1 MNDIYTDKNTGVLIN
16 KLGITD
22 PELLRQAEADITI
35 VKLKEI
41 LGSQD
46 FKYGYEPYLN
56 LHQLMFQDIYPFAGE
71 LRKIDMQKS
80 ERILSGLPMIFGDK
94 SHVSKKLKKV
104 FKEKE
109 INFEASKEEIA
120 AQLVDFM
127 SSIWEI
133 HPFREGNTRSI
144 ITYTMKYIRNSGLK
158 IDEDLLH
165 QNFAYI
171 RDALVMSVYQEPK
184 YLEKILLD
192 SIERGM
198 KLWN

>member
-1 MNDIYTDKNTGVLIN
+1 MNDIYTDKDTGVLIN
-16 KLGITD
+16 KLGITNS
-22 PELLRQAEADITI
+22 ELLRQAEADITI
-35 VKLKEI
+35 VRLKEI
-41 LGSQD
+41 LESED
-46 FKYGYEPYLN
+46 FTYGYESYLK
-56 LHQLMFQDIYPFAGE
+56 LHQQMFQDIYPFAGE

-80 ERILSGLPMIFGDK
+80 ERILSGFPMIFGDK
-94 SHVSKKLKKV
+94 SQISKQLRKV

-109 INFEASKEEIA
+109 INFEASKEEIV

-144 ITYTMKYIRNSGLK
+144 ITYTMKYIRHSGLK
-158 IDEDLLH
+158 IDENLLL
-165 QNFAYI
+165 QSFAYI

-192 SIERGM
+192 SIERGI
-198 KLWN
+198 KL

>member
-1 MNDIYTDKNTGVLIN
+1 MNDIYTDKSTGVLIN
-16 KLGITD
+16 KLKITD
-22 PELLRQAEADITI
+22 PELLKQAEADIVI
-35 VKLKEI
+35 VRLKEI
-41 LGSQD
+41 LGSED
-46 FKYGYEPYLN
+46 FTYGYESYLK
-56 LHQLMFQDIYPFAGE
+56 LHQQMFQDIYPFAGE

-80 ERILSGLPMIFGDK
+80 ERILSGFPMIFGDK
-94 SHVSKKLKKV
+94 SQISKQLRKV

-109 INFEASKEEIA
+109 INFEASKEEIV

-144 ITYTMKYIRNSGLK
+144 ITYTMKYIKHSGLK
-158 IDEDLLH
+158 IDENLLL
-165 QNFAYI
+165 QSFAYI

>member
-1 MNDIYTDKNTGVLIN
+1 MRDIYIDENTGVLIN

-22 PELLRQAEADITI
+22 PKLLSQVESDMVI
-35 VKLKEI
+35 VRLKEI
-41 LGSQD
+41 LEND
-46 FKYGYEPYLN
+46 EFTYGYDSYLN
-56 LHQLMFQDIYPFAGE
+56 LHQQMFQDIYPFAGE
-71 LRKIDMQKS
+71 LRKIDMEKS
-80 ERILSGLPMIFGDK
+80 EKILSGFSMFFGDK
-94 SHVSKKLKKV
+94 SQVSKKLKKV

-109 INFEASKEEIA
+109 INFETSKEEIV

-144 ITYTMKYIRNSGLK
+144 ITYTIKYIRHNGLK
-158 IDEDLLH
+158 IDKDLLLE
-165 QNFAYI
+165 NFAYI
-171 RDALVMSVYQEPK
+171 RDSLVMSVYQEPK

>member
-1 MNDIYTDKNTGVLIN
+1 MSDIYTDKSTGVLIN

-22 PELLRQAEADITI
+22 PELLKQAEADIVI
-35 VKLKEI
+35 VRLKEI
-41 LGSQD
+41 LESQN
-46 FKYGYEPYLN
+46 FTYGYESYLK
-56 LHQLMFQDIYPFAGE
+56 LHQQMFQDIYPFAGE

-80 ERILSGLPMIFGDK
+80 ERILSGFPMIFGDK
-94 SHVSKKLKKV
+94 SQISKQLRKV

-109 INFEASKEEIA
+109 INFEASKEEIV

-144 ITYTMKYIRNSGLK
+144 ITYTMKYIRHSGLK
-158 IDEDLLH
+158 IDENLLL
-165 QNFAYI
+165 QSFAYI

-198 KLWN
+198 KL

>member
-1 MNDIYTDKNTGVLIN
+1 MSDIYTDKSTGVLIN

-22 PELLRQAEADITI
+22 PELLKQAEADIVI
-35 VKLKEI
+35 VRLKEI
-41 LGSQD
+41 LESED
-46 FKYGYEPYLN
+46 FTYGYESYLK
-56 LHQLMFQDIYPFAGE
+56 LHQQMFQDIYPFAGE

-80 ERILSGLPMIFGDK
+80 ERILSGFPMIFGDK
-94 SHVSKKLKKV
+94 SQISKQLRKV

-109 INFEASKEEIA
+109 INFEASKEEIV

-144 ITYTMKYIRNSGLK
+144 ITYTMKYIRHSGLK
-158 IDEDLLH
+158 IDENLLL
-165 QNFAYI
+165 QSFAYI

-198 KLWN
+198 KL

>member
-1 MNDIYTDKNTGVLIN
+1 MSDIYTDKSTGVLIN

-22 PELLRQAEADITI
+22 PELLKQAEADIVI
-35 VKLKEI
+35 VRLKEI
-41 LGSQD
+41 LESED
-46 FKYGYEPYLN
+46 FTYGYESYLK
-56 LHQLMFQDIYPFAGE
+56 LHQQMFQDIYPFAGE

-80 ERILSGLPMIFGDK
+80 ERILSGFPMIFGDK
-94 SHVSKKLKKV
+94 SQISKQLRKV

-109 INFEASKEEIA
+109 INFEASKEEIV

-144 ITYTMKYIRNSGLK
+144 ITYTMKYIKHSGLK
-158 IDEDLLH
+158 IDENLLL
-165 QNFAYI
+165 QSFAYI

-198 KLWN
+198 KL

>member
-1 MNDIYTDKNTGVLIN
+1 MSDIYTDKSTGVLIN

-22 PELLRQAEADITI
+22 PELLKQAEADIVI
-35 VKLKEI
+35 VRLKEI
-41 LGSQD
+41 LGSED
-46 FKYGYEPYLN
+46 FTYGYESYLK
-56 LHQLMFQDIYPFAGE
+56 LHQQMFQDIYPFAGE

-80 ERILSGLPMIFGDK
+80 ERILSGFPMIFGDK
-94 SHVSKKLKKV
+94 SQISKQLRKV

-109 INFEASKEEIA
+109 INFEASKEEIV

-133 HPFREGNTRSI
+133 HLFREGNTRSI
-144 ITYTMKYIRNSGLK
+144 ITYTMKYIRHSGLK
-158 IDEDLLH
+158 IDENLLL
-165 QNFAYI
+165 QSFAYI

-198 KLWN
+198 KL

>member
-1 MNDIYTDKNTGVLIN
+1 MSDIYTDKSTGVLIN
-16 KLGITD
+16 KLGIKD
-22 PELLRQAEADITI
+22 PELLKQAEADIVI
-35 VKLKEI
+35 VRLKEI
-41 LGSQD
+41 LESED
-46 FKYGYEPYLN
+46 FTYGYESYLK
-56 LHQLMFQDIYPFAGE
+56 LHQQMFQDIYPFAGE

-80 ERILSGLPMIFGDK
+80 ERILSGFPMIFGDK
-94 SHVSKKLKKV
+94 SQISKQLRKV

-109 INFEASKEEIA
+109 INFEATKEEIV

-144 ITYTMKYIRNSGLK
+144 ITYTMKYIRHSGLK
-158 IDEDLLH
+158 IDENLLL
-165 QNFAYI
+165 QSFAYI

-198 KLWN
+198 KL

>member
-1 MNDIYTDKNTGVLIN
+1 MSDIYTDKSTGVLIN
-16 KLGITD
+16 KLKITD
-22 PELLRQAEADITI
+22 PELLKQAEADIVI
-35 VKLKEI
+35 VRLKEI
-41 LGSQD
+41 LGSDD
-46 FKYGYEPYLN
+46 FTYGYESYLK
-56 LHQLMFQDIYPFAGE
+56 LHQQMFQDIYPFAGE

-80 ERILSGLPMIFGDK
+80 ERILSGFPMIFGDK
-94 SHVSKKLKKV
+94 SQISKQLRKV

-109 INFEASKEEIA
+109 INFEATKEEIV

-144 ITYTMKYIRNSGLK
+144 ITYTMKYIRHSGLK
-158 IDEDLLH
+158 IDENLLL
-165 QNFAYI
+165 QSFAYI

-198 KLWN
+198 KL

>member
-1 MNDIYTDKNTGVLIN
+1 MSDIYTDKSTGVLIN

-22 PELLRQAEADITI
+22 PELLKQAEADIVI
-35 VKLKEI
+35 VRLKEI
-41 LGSQD
+41 LESQD
-46 FKYGYEPYLN
+46 FTYGYESYLK
-56 LHQLMFQDIYPFAGE
+56 LHQQMFQDIYPFAGE

-80 ERILSGLPMIFGDK
+80 ERILSGFPMIFGDK
-94 SHVSKKLKKV
+94 SQISKQLRKV

-109 INFEASKEEIA
+109 INFEASKEEIV

-144 ITYTMKYIRNSGLK
+144 ITYTMKYIRHSGLK
-158 IDEDLLH
+158 IDENLLL
-165 QNFAYI
+165 QSFAYI

-198 KLWN
+198 KL

>member
-1 MNDIYTDKNTGVLIN
+1 MSDIYTDKSTGVLIN
-16 KLGITD
+16 KLKITD
-22 PELLRQAEADITI
+22 PELLKQAEADIVI
-35 VKLKEI
+35 VRLKEI
-41 LGSQD
+41 LGSED
-46 FKYGYEPYLN
+46 FTYGYESYLK
-56 LHQLMFQDIYPFAGE
+56 LHQQMFQDIYPFAGE

-80 ERILSGLPMIFGDK
+80 ERILSGFPMIFGDK
-94 SHVSKKLKKV
+94 SQVSKKLKKV

-109 INFEASKEEIA
+109 INFEATKEEIVT
-120 AQLVDFM
+120 QLVDFM

-144 ITYTMKYIRNSGLK
+144 ITYTMKYIRHSGLK
-158 IDEDLLH
+158 IDEDLLL

-198 KLWN
+198 KL

>member
-1 MNDIYTDKNTGVLIN
+1 MSDIYTDKSTGVLIN
-16 KLGITD
+16 KLGIKD
-22 PELLRQAEADITI
+22 PELLKQAEADIVI
-35 VKLKEI
+35 VRLKEI
-41 LGSQD
+41 LESED
-46 FKYGYEPYLN
+46 FTYGYESYLK
-56 LHQLMFQDIYPFAGE
+56 LHQQMFQDIYPFAGE

-80 ERILSGLPMIFGDK
+80 ERILSGFPMIFGDK
-94 SHVSKKLKKV
+94 SQISKQLRKV

-109 INFEASKEEIA
+109 INFEASKEEIV

-144 ITYTMKYIRNSGLK
+144 ITYTMKYIRHSGLK
-158 IDEDLLH
+158 IDENLLL
-165 QNFAYI
+165 QSFAYI

-198 KLWN
+198 KL

>member
-1 MNDIYTDKNTGVLIN
+1 MSDIYTDKSTGVLIN
-16 KLGITD
+16 KLGIKD
-22 PELLRQAEADITI
+22 PELLKQAEADIVI
-35 VKLKEI
+35 VRLKEI
-41 LGSQD
+41 LESED
-46 FKYGYEPYLN
+46 FTYGYESYLK
-56 LHQLMFQDIYPFAGE
+56 LHQQMFQDIYPFAGE

-80 ERILSGLPMIFGDK
+80 ERILSGFPMIFGDK
-94 SHVSKKLKKV
+94 SQISKQLRKV

-109 INFEASKEEIA
+109 INFEASKEEIV

-133 HPFREGNTRSI
+133 HPFREWNTRSI
-144 ITYTMKYIRNSGLK
+144 ITYTMKYIRHSGLK
-158 IDEDLLH
+158 IDENLLL
-165 QNFAYI
+165 QSFAYI

>member
-1 MNDIYTDKNTGVLIN
+1 MNDIYTDKSTGVLIN
-16 KLGITD
+16 KLKITD
-22 PELLRQAEADITI
+22 PELLKQAEADIVI
-35 VKLKEI
+35 VRLKEI
-41 LGSQD
+41 LGSED
-46 FKYGYEPYLN
+46 FTYGYESYLK
-56 LHQLMFQDIYPFAGE
+56 LHQQMFQDIYPFAGE

-80 ERILSGLPMIFGDK
+80 ERILSGFPMIFGDK
-94 SHVSKKLKKV
+94 SQISKQLRKV

-109 INFEASKEEIA
+109 INFEASKEEIV

-144 ITYTMKYIRNSGLK
+144 ITYTMKYIRHSGLK
-158 IDEDLLH
+158 IDENLLL
-165 QNFAYI
+165 QSFAYI

-198 KLWN
+198 KL

>member
-1 MNDIYTDKNTGVLIN
+1 
-16 KLGITD
+16 
-22 PELLRQAEADITI
+22 
-35 VKLKEI
+35 
-41 LGSQD
+41 
-46 FKYGYEPYLN
+46 
-56 LHQLMFQDIYPFAGE
+56 
-71 LRKIDMQKS
+71 
-80 ERILSGLPMIFGDK
+80 MIFGEK
-94 SHVSKKLKKV
+94 SQVSKKLKKV

-109 INFEASKEEIA
+109 INFEESKEEIV

-144 ITYTMKYIRNSGLK
+144 ITYTIKYIRHNGLK
-158 IDEDLLH
+158 IDKDLLLE
-165 QNFAYI
+165 NFAYI

-198 KLWN
+198 KL

>member
-1 MNDIYTDKNTGVLIN
+1 MNDIYTDKSTGVLIN
-16 KLGITD
+16 KLKITD
-22 PELLRQAEADITI
+22 PELLKQAEADIVI
-35 VKLKEI
+35 VRLKEI
-41 LGSQD
+41 LGSED
-46 FKYGYEPYLN
+46 FTYGYESYLK
-56 LHQLMFQDIYPFAGE
+56 LHQQMFQDIYPFAGE

-80 ERILSGLPMIFGDK
+80 ERILSGFPMIFGDK
-94 SHVSKKLKKV
+94 SQISKQLRKV

-109 INFEASKEEIA
+109 INFEASKEEIV

-144 ITYTMKYIRNSGLK
+144 ITYTMKYIKHSGLK
-158 IDEDLLH
+158 IDENLLL
-165 QNFAYI
+165 QSFAYI

-198 KLWN
+198 KL

>member
-1 MNDIYTDKNTGVLIN
+1 MRDIYIDEKSGVLKN

-35 VKLKEI
+35 VRLKEI
-41 LGSQD
+41 LESD
-46 FKYGYEPYLN
+46 EFTYGYKAYIE
-56 LHQLMFQDIYPFAGE
+56 LHKKMFQDIYPFAGE
-71 LRKIDMQKS
+71 MRKIDMEKH
-80 ERILSGLPMIFGDK
+80 EKILSGFPMIFGDK
-94 SHVSKKLKKV
+94 AHVLKRLKKA

-109 INFEASKEEIA
+109 INFNSSKEEIVNS
-120 AQLVDFM
+120 LVEFM

-144 ITYTMKYIRNSGLK
+144 ITYTMKYIRHNGLK
-158 IDEDLLH
+158 IDEDLLL

-171 RDALVMSVYQEPK
+171 RDALVMSAYKEPK

-198 KLWN
+198 KL

>member
-1 MNDIYTDKNTGVLIN
+1 MSDIYTDKSTGVLIN
-16 KLGITD
+16 KLGIKD
-22 PELLRQAEADITI
+22 PELLKQAEADIVI
-35 VKLKEI
+35 VRLKEI
-41 LGSQD
+41 LESED
-46 FKYGYEPYLN
+46 FTYGYESYLK
-56 LHQLMFQDIYPFAGE
+56 LHQQMFQDIYPFAGE

-80 ERILSGLPMIFGDK
+80 ERILSGFPMIFGDK
-94 SHVSKKLKKV
+94 SQISKQLRKV

-109 INFEASKEEIA
+109 INFEASKEEIV

-133 HPFREGNTRSI
+133 HLFREGNTRSI
-144 ITYTMKYIRNSGLK
+144 ITYTMKYIRHSGLK
-158 IDEDLLH
+158 IDENLLL
-165 QNFAYI
+165 QSFAYI

-198 KLWN
+198 KL